1 MSENPAFAAAAA
13 ALGELQNPGFSRTV
27 KTDKYRFDYAELSV
41 ILNGVR
47 PILAKHGLFLVQ
59 PTSNPAPGVITVTT
73 RLIYKDGT
81 VVAEGTLSRKDEAA
95 IQQTGSAIT
104 YLRRYSLCSL
114 LGIAADEDDDGTAAE
129 GIPAQHQPRPAPTP
143 KASPQPAEPT
153 PAEALT
159 YLSAVLTR
167 CKLTSGQVNVW
178 RKTKNLGPLSD
189 LEPGKL
195 IEFADW
201 LAGRKE
207 EFLAGLRT

>member
-27 KTDKYRFDYAELSV
+27 KTDKYKFDYAELSV

-47 PILAKHGLFLVQ
+47 PVLAKHGLFLVQ
-59 PTSNPAPGVITVTT
+59 PTSNPAPGMITVTT

-129 GIPAQHQPRPAPTP
+129 GIPAQHQPRPKAAPTP
-143 KASPQPAEPT
+143 TEPT
-153 PAEALT
+153 PADALA
-159 YLSAVLTR
+159 YLGSVLDR
-167 CKLTSGQVNVW
+167 CRVSSGKLNAW
-178 RKTKNLGPLSD
+178 RKAQNLRPLD
-189 LEPGKL
+189 TLTPEQQIKV
-195 IEFADW
+195 ADW
-201 LAGRKE
+201 LAGQKE
-207 EFLAGLRT
+207 EFLAGLRA